1 MRLTNSDIN
10 LVNIFDT
17 YDEPI
22 IIIENDV
29 ISRINFCAQKL
40 LQIENVNE
48 YLGKGINTFKA
59 YSEPSENY
67 FTYINALEFISR
79 DTHMGNRFKFKH
91 MTTRGEELDTEIVIF
106 DLTTEISPIRYG
118 ILIYDLTDFNNEI
131 EILSKDDKKLFESLL
146 NPNLIILVIE
156 PDTGDILDCSQQ
168 ACLFYGYSKSI
179 MTSMNISNINTLD
192 RNEIKLEME
201 KATSGRRNHF
211 SFVHKLSNGEVR
223 NVGVVSGPIVYK
235 NRVCL
240 YSIVEPL
247 KPENQTKLIR
257 NNTKIFEEIYD
268 KLPFACLIMDKNC
281 ILIKIN
287 DVFTEAFE
295 FDESEAIGKSVM
307 DLIVP
312 VEYTEES
319 TLFQR
324 VVNSGNSIEKDIFRK
339 TKSGQI
345 KPYKL
350 HAYPLYKDDMVIGT
364 VAIYQDIKEYK
375 EIKQRLKVIE
385 RIYEN
390 VDEGMIITDK
400 NSNIIWL
407 NKSFA
412 DITGYDREEL
422 LGKNP
427 RILKSGKQDSVF
439 YQNMW
444 YSINKTGSWKGEI
457 YDKRK
462 DETIFP
468 QWLTILKVENEL
480 DGNINY
486 IGVTSDISELKSQ
499 QEKIR
504 EMAYKDNLTM
514 LYNRSYLL
522 EHGDDAI
529 IESTK
534 LGYGA
539 SVLFIDLDKFKEIND
554 TFGHKAGDNVLRV
567 ISSRM
572 RTALKSS
579 DLIAR
584 VGGDEFVIILG
595 KINNRNHAVS
605 VMDRIVESVIRP
617 INISGMNHRIDVS
630 IGVAEAP
637 HDGRDIIDLINKADK
652 AMYKAKSIPGS
663 TYEFYLNPENKNE
676 EEKFGFM
683 NLSVEDIAKELDF
696 YFQGIIDVFSKK
708 IIGAEALIRWIN
720 PIFGTVGPDVF
731 LDKILKP
738 SSSGA
743 LLKWELNKVAQSINK
758 IKMAGIKDIKIS
770 INLTADQME
779 IPKLRDIFM
788 EAVNTN
794 DLDTT
799 MLEVEITEDMYIKNL
814 DKVRSNIF
822 DLERLG
828 ITITIDDFGKG
839 YSSLASIQELKMSKI
854 KIDKSFIDG
863 LPNSQKSIQLV
874 STMLIMAKNLNVKV
888 VAEGVE
894 NKDQYEF
901 LRFLG
906 CDYIQGFHFYEP
918 STIDEFIKSV
928 KQNGIEIE
936 DVK

>member
-1 MRLTNSDIN
+1 MRLNNSDIN
-10 LVNIFDT
+10 LMNIFDT

-22 IIIENDV
+22 IIIENDE

-40 LQIENVNE
+40 LHIDNVSDFI
-48 YLGKGINTFKA
+48 GSGINTFKS

-67 FTYINALEFISR
+67 YAYINSLEFSSR
-79 DTHMGNRFKFKH
+79 ENHMSSRFKYRH
-91 MTTRGEELDTEIVIF
+91 MTVEGEELDTEIVIF
-106 DLTTEISPIRYG
+106 DLTTEECPIRYG
-118 ILIYDLTDFNNEI
+118 ILIYDLTKFNNEI
-131 EILSKDDKKLFESLL
+131 DSLSKDDKKLFESLL
-146 NPNLIILVIE
+146 SPDLIILVI
-156 PDTGDILDCSQQ
+156 DQNSGNILDCSQQ
-168 ACLFYGYSKSI
+168 ACLFYGYSRSI
-179 MTSMNISNINTLD
+179 LTTMSIGDINTLD
-192 RNEIKLEME
+192 RSEIKGEME
-201 KATSGRRNHF
+201 KAKNGKRNHF
-211 SFVHKLSNGEVR
+211 NFVHKLSNGEVR
-223 NVGVVSGPIVYK
+223 SVDVISGPIIYK
-235 NRVCL
+235 DRVCL
-240 YSIVEPL
+240 YSIIEPI
-247 KPENQTKLIR
+247 KTENHTKLIR
-257 NNTKIFEEIYD
+257 NNIKIFEDIYN
-268 KLPFACLIMDKNC
+268 KLPFPCLIMDNNC
-281 ILIKIN
+281 IVVRIN
-287 DVFTEAFE
+287 DVFSHVFE
-295 FDESEAIGKSVM
+295 FEWSEVIGKSVK

-312 VEYTEES
+312 VEYTEEAN
-319 TLFQR
+319 LFQR
-324 VVNSGNSIEKDIFRK
+324 VVNSGNAIEKDVFRK
-339 TKSGQI
+339 TKGGRI
-345 KPYKL
+345 IPYRL
-350 HAYPLYKDDMVIGT
+350 SAYPLFSDNLIIGT

-375 EIKQRLKVIE
+375 EIKQRLRVIE

-390 VDEGMIITDK
+390 VDEGMIITDR
-400 NSNIIWL
+400 NGNIIWL

-412 DITGYDREEL
+412 DITGYEREEL

-427 RILKSGKQDSVF
+427 RILSSGKQDELF

-504 EMAYKDNLTM
+504 ELAYKDNLTM

-522 EHGDDAI
+522 EHGNNNI

-554 TFGHKAGDNVLRV
+554 TFGHKTGDHVLRV

-579 DLIAR
+579 DLISR

-595 KINNRNHAVS
+595 RINSRSHTIN
-605 VMDRIVESVIRP
+605 VMDRIIDSVIQP
-617 INISGMNHRIDVS
+617 INISGINHRIDVS
-630 IGVAEAP
+630 IGIAEAP
-637 HDGRDIIDLINKADK
+637 LDGRDISELINKADK
-652 AMYKAKSIPGS
+652 AMYKAKNIPGS
-663 TYEFYLNPENKNE
+663 TFEFYLDPSSKD
-676 EEKFGFM
+676 EEKYGFM
-683 NLSVEDIAKELDF
+683 NLSVEDISTQLEF
-696 YFQGIIDVFSKK
+696 YFQGIIDVYTKN
-708 IIGAEALIRWIN
+708 IIGAEALIRWNN
-720 PIFGTVGPDVF
+720 PGFGTVGPDIF
-731 LDKILKP
+731 LDKISKP

-743 LLKWELNKVAQSINK
+743 LLKWELNQVADSINAMK
-758 IKMAGIKDIKIS
+758 AAGIKDIKIS

-779 IPKLRDIFM
+779 IFKLHDIFM
-788 EAVNTN
+788 EAVSSKN
-794 DLDTT
+794 LDTS

-814 DKVRSNIF
+814 DKVKENIF

-828 ITITIDDFGKG
+828 VTITIDDFGKG

-863 LPNSQKSIQLV
+863 LPNSKKSIQLV
-874 STMLIMAKNLNVKV
+874 STMLAMAKNLDVKV

-894 NKDQYEF
+894 NNDQYEF

-918 STIDEFIKSV
+918 LSLHDFIQEFL
-928 KQNGIEIE
+928 NNEEGMEE
-936 DVK
+936 A

>member
-1 MRLTNSDIN
+1 MRLNNSDIN
-10 LVNIFDT
+10 LMNIFDT

-22 IIIENDV
+22 IIIENDE

-40 LQIENVNE
+40 LHINKVDDFI
-48 YLGKGINTFKA
+48 GTGINTFKS

-67 FTYINALEFISR
+67 YTYINSLEFGSR
-79 DTHMGNRFKFKH
+79 ENHMSSRFKFKH
-91 MTTRGEELDTEIVIF
+91 MTVDGEELETEIVIF
-106 DLTTEISPIRYG
+106 DLNTEKCPVRYG

-131 EILSKDDKKLFESLL
+131 ESLSKNDKKLFESLL
-146 NPNLIILVIE
+146 DPNLIILVIE
-156 PDTGDILDCSQQ
+156 PDTGNILDCSQQ
-168 ACLFYGYSKSI
+168 ACLFYGYSRSI
-179 MTSMNISNINTLD
+179 ITTMSIGDINTLD
-192 RNEIKLEME
+192 RSEIKKEME
-201 KATSGRRNHF
+201 KAKLGKRNHF
-211 SFVHKLSNGEVR
+211 NFVHKLSNGEVR
-223 NVGVVSGPIVYK
+223 SVGVISGPIIYK
-235 NRVCL
+235 DRVCL
-240 YSIVEPL
+240 YSVIEPIRT
-247 KPENQTKLIR
+247 ENHTKLIR
-257 NNTKIFEEIYD
+257 NNTKIFEDIYD
-268 KLPFACLIMDKNC
+268 KLPFPCLIMDNNC
-281 ILIKIN
+281 ILVKIN
-287 DVFTEAFE
+287 DVFSHVFE
-295 FDESEAIGKSVM
+295 FDYTEAIGKSVK
-307 DLIVP
+307 DLIIP
-312 VEYTEES
+312 VEYTEEAN
-319 TLFQR
+319 LFQR
-324 VVNSGNSIEKDIFRK
+324 VVNSGNPIEKDVFRK
-339 TKSGQI
+339 TKSGHI
-345 KPYKL
+345 IPYRL
-350 HAYPLYKDDMVIGT
+350 NAYPLYKDDAVIGT
-364 VAIYQDIKEYK
+364 VAIYQNIKEYR

-390 VDEGMIITDK
+390 VDEGMIITDRIG
-400 NSNIIWL
+400 NIIWL

-412 DITGYDREEL
+412 DITGYEREEL

-427 RILKSGKQDSVF
+427 RILQSGKQDDVF

-504 EMAYKDNLTM
+504 ELAYKDNLTM

-522 EHGDDAI
+522 EHGNNNI
-529 IESTK
+529 MESTK

-554 TFGHKAGDNVLRV
+554 TFGHKTGDHVLRV

-579 DLIAR
+579 DLISR

-595 KINNRNHAVS
+595 RINNRSHTVS
-605 VMDRIVESVIRP
+605 VMDRIIESVIQP
-617 INISGMNHRIDVS
+617 INISGINHRIDVS
-630 IGVAEAP
+630 IGISEAP
-637 HDGRDIIDLINKADK
+637 NDGRDISELINKADK
-652 AMYKAKSIPGS
+652 AMYKAKEMPGS
-663 TYEFYLNPENKNE
+663 TYEFYLDPACND
-676 EEKFGFM
+676 EEKYGFM
-683 NLSVEDIAKELDF
+683 NLSVDDISTQLEF
-696 YFQGIIDVFSKK
+696 HFQGIIDVFTKK
-708 IIGAEALIRWIN
+708 IIGAEALIRWNN
-720 PIFGTVGPDVF
+720 PSFGTVGPSIF
-731 LDKILKP
+731 LDKITKP

-743 LLKWELNKVAQSINK
+743 LLKWELNKVADSINRMK
-758 IKMAGIKDIKIS
+758 ESGIKDIKIS
-770 INLTADQME
+770 VNLTADQME
-779 IPKLRDIFM
+779 IFKLHDIFM
-788 EAVNTN
+788 EVVKTKN
-794 DLDTT
+794 LDTS

-814 DKVRSNIF
+814 DKVRENIF

-828 ITITIDDFGKG
+828 VTITIDDFGKG

-863 LPNSQKSIQLV
+863 LPNSKKTVQLV
-874 STMLIMAKNLNVKV
+874 SAMLVMAKNLEVKV

-894 NKDQYEF
+894 NNEQYEF

-918 STIDEFIKSV
+918 LGLEDFIKAV
-928 KQNGIEIE
+928 KRNEEELSKTQL
-936 DVK
+936 